1 MSKIVKAA
9 EEELLSKGLQPLVPG
24 KKPRTQGGSVARA
37 ACEIADFLGGKGLI
51 AFTQSGD
58 TARRL
63 SRYRAAQPILAFTT
77 DEGTRNQLTLSWGV
91 EPHVVPF
98 VNSTDEMVDMVDQ
111 ELANLGRFNPG
122 DTLVIT
128 AGSPPGVPG
137 TTNMVRVHHLG
148 GADLA

>member
-1 MSKIVKAA
+1 
-9 EEELLSKGLQPLVPG
+9 QPLVPG

-37 ACEIADFLGGKGLI
+37 ACEIADFLGGKGLV

-63 SRYRAAQPILAFTT
+63 CRYRVAQPILAFTT
-77 DEGTRNQLTLSWGV
+77 DEATRNQLTRSWGV
-91 EPHVVPF
+91 DPHVVPF
-98 VNSTDEMVDMVDQ
+98 VNSTAEMVGLVDQ
-111 ELANLGRFNPG
+111 QLVELNRFGEG
-122 DTLVIT
+122 DVLIIT

-148 GADLA
+148 GTNA